1 MTGTL
6 AKIIYFPMEIASRE
20 LDSRLLLAAVAVDR
34 GFEVVLGQKWLIE
47 RNIERMTPGIYCSKT
62 LTVRDAKMLQRAKGA
77 GYTVVAVDEEMPGL
91 IVQNRNFWWISS
103 AAVSETDDIFL
114 SGAHNAE
121 AFTANFGLDHDH
133 VTQACNPRWD
143 LMRPELRS
151 IYDQDVA
158 EIKRKHGEFILI
170 NSNLGFTNTEKG
182 DVDEIIRN
190 LVRTGKIDLSDP
202 RQAKHIEEG
211 RLMEVANQAA
221 LVEFLPKLRKQFP
234 DVKIVLRPHPS
245 ERMDRW
251 YEWAGHIPNLTIIR
265 EGPAIPW
272 ILASRLLIHTNCTTG
287 VEAIALDKP
296 ALCIVPS
303 DLDIN
308 KWYLSARVNP
318 VAKTV
323 DQAIVRAARI
333 MDQPAE
339 CYDAN
344 MRAAFATAMSYRPDK
359 LGAEQIIDG
368 LENLGNRRGWRPGGG
383 EAQTQWKP
391 LPGYKWTQ
399 RDKNVRGTLM
409 PSLDLHQARNRLELL
424 CHLLDINV
432 RPKVELCGSKVA
444 LVSARR
450 LHVGTR
456 LRRAF
461 SGL

>member
-1 MTGTL
+1 MTGKL

-47 RNIERMTPGIYCSKT
+47 RNIERMTPGLYCSKT
-62 LTVRDAKMLQRAKGA
+62 LTVRDAKMLHRAKA
-77 GYTVVAVDEEMPGL
+77 SGYAVVAVDEEMPGL
-91 IVQNRNFWWISS
+91 VVQHRNFWWISPT
-103 AAVSETDDIFL
+103 AVAETDDIFL

-121 AFTANFGLDHDH
+121 AFAQNFGLTGKQ

-158 EIKRKHGEFILI
+158 DIKRRFGDFILV

-182 DVDEIIRN
+182 DVDEMIRN
-190 LVRTGKIDLSDP
+190 LVRMGKIDPANPIQMNHL
-202 RQAKHIEEG
+202 AEG
-211 RLMEVANQAA
+211 RQMEEANRAA
-221 LVEFLPKLRKQFP
+221 LLAFLPRLRQQFP
-234 DVKIVLRPHPS
+234 DVRIVLRPHPS

-251 YEWAGHIPNLTIIR
+251 HEWVGSIPNLDVVR

-303 DLDIN
+303 ELGIN
-308 KWYLSARVNP
+308 DWYLSARVNP

-333 MDQPAE
+333 LDAPAE

-344 MRAAFATAMSYRPDK
+344 MRAAFAVAMSYRPDK
-359 LGAEQIIDG
+359 LGAEQIVDG
-368 LENLGNRRGWRPGGG
+368 LEQLGAERGWRPTG

-409 PSLDLHQARNRLELL
+409 PNLDLALLRSRLELL
-424 CHLLDINV
+424 CHLLEINV

-450 LHVGTR
+450 LHVATR